1 MANIIE
7 IITREIVEGKGN
19 IAGIGKELDTVQD
32 KANDVNSGQ
41 KDLAATFKGS
51 WTEISSMLNVGA
63 QAIEL
68 VGEAYSKT
76 IGVFV
81 DYAEQVRNISQ
92 VTGESAEEV
101 SRLLQVTDDY
111 KIDAEKLTQ
120 VMKKMAREGFAFTTD
135 ALADLSDEY
144 IKIQDPVE
152 RTNFLFD
159 TFGREGEAFAEVM
172 LEGGDAI
179 RKHSAAISDNLI
191 LTQQAIDDAREYE
204 RAMDALKETTEA
216 LAISI
221 GGELI
226 PAVTFYATLLETI
239 ITDTKNVTSATDL
252 LGIFFDKLGDLG
264 WGNIPQ
270 TNEQLEI
277 MANKLDEEA
286 NAARNAASAT
296 EDFGKIASTTV
307 NGAQMLDTQ
316 NKKLADSIT
325 AMKDAE
331 VAYVDYKN
339 ANPQDT
345 AGIQAMRDKWV
356 GLAEN
361 VKDVQDANDLQ
372 TKAWLANILLQQL
385 SLGPE
390 GLSGAEMA
398 FYLQYME
405 DSGLMTEESRI
416 KTEAMYN
423 DMVTMAGGFANA
435 ATQAEN
441 ISKGLAKIPKEVKST
456 VTITETTIR
465 KVIDYS
471 GDSSNRRAM
480 GGGIN
485 AGSMLFDGAFADGGG
500 FGGNYLWNESAQ
512 SRPEVFVGGGGYVLT
527 KQDAMNALG
536 GGAGGGVNLVL
547 NYSPMVSLADQNEIE
562 TKLLPYIRKALRNV

>member
-7 IITREIVEGKGN
+7 IVTREIVEGKGN

-41 KDLAATFKGS
+41 RDLAATFKGS
-51 WTEISSMLNVGA
+51 WTEISSMLEIGA
-63 QAIEL
+63 GAIKL
-68 VGEAYSKT
+68 VGEAYSEVVGT
-76 IGVFV
+76 YI
-81 DYAEQVRNISQ
+81 DYADQVRNISQ

-111 KIDAEKLTQ
+111 KVDAEKLTQ

-144 IKIQDPVE
+144 LKIQDPVE

-172 LEGGDAI
+172 LQGGDAI
-179 RKHSAAISDNLI
+179 RDQSAAISDNLI
-191 LTQQAIDDAREYE
+191 LTEKSLQQAREYE
-204 RAMDALKETTEA
+204 IAVDNMNDAVEGLK
-216 LAISI
+216 IQI
-221 GGELI
+221 GQGLV
-226 PAVTFYATLLETI
+226 PP
-239 ITDTKNVTSATDL
+239 ITDLINVTTAAITDFEWLTKLLHGDFTGASEAAAAALINVGFGADEADTSVTDMTASIEDATTK
-252 LGIFFDKLGDLG
+252 I
-264 WGNIPQ
+264 
-270 TNEQLEI
+270 
-277 MANKLDEEA
+277 
-286 NAARNAASAT
+286 

-331 VAYVDYKN
+331 TAYVDYKN
-339 ANPQDT
+339 ANPLDT

-356 GLAEN
+356 GLAGN

-423 DMVTMAGGFANA
+423 DMVTMAGGFNNA
-435 ATQAEN
+435 AGQAQN
-441 ISKGLAKIPKEVKST
+441 IVDNLGKIPAHVTSD
-456 VTITETTIR
+456 VTITEKTI
-465 KVIDYS
+465 KIVTSQNQD
-471 GDSSNRRAM
+471 GSNRRAT

-500 FGGNYLWNESAQ
+500 FGGNYLWDESAQ

-536 GGAGGGVNLVL
+536 GGKAGGGAMIVL
-547 NYSPMVSLADQNEIE
+547 NYSPMLSMGDRVEME
-562 TKLLPYIRKALRNV
+562 TVIVPLLKEQLGL

>member
-7 IITREIVEGKGN
+7 IVTREIVEGKGN

-32 KANDVNSGQ
+32 KANNVNSGQ
-41 KDLAATFKGS
+41 KNLAATFEDS
-51 WTEISSMLNVGA
+51 WTEINSMLEVGA
-63 QAIEL
+63 KAVQL
-68 VGEAYSKT
+68 VGEAYAKT

-144 IKIQDPVE
+144 LKIQDPVE

-172 LEGGDAI
+172 LQGGAAI
-179 RKHSAAISDNLI
+179 RDQSAAIANGLI

-270 TNEQLEI
+270 TNEQLER
-277 MANKLDEEA
+277 MTDNLNEEA
-286 NAARNAASAT
+286 DAARNAATAT
-296 EDFGKIASTTV
+296 GDFGKIASTTV
-307 NGAQMLDTQ
+307 TGAQMLDTQ

-339 ANPQDT
+339 ANPLDT

-356 GLAEN
+356 GLAGN

-405 DSGLMTEESRI
+405 DSGLMTEESRV

-423 DMVTMAGGFANA
+423 DMVTMAGGFSEA
-435 ATQAEN
+435 AEQAGN
-441 ISKGLAKIPKEVKST
+441 ISKELSKIPKEVKST
-456 VTITETTIR
+456 VTITTYQIEANSDTATAI
-465 KVIDYS
+465 
-471 GDSSNRRAM
+471 AT
-480 GGGIN
+480 GGAIN
-485 AGSMLFDGAFADGGG
+485 PNSIIYDGAFAGGGG

-527 KQDAMNALG
+527 KQDAMKALG
-536 GGAGGGVNLVL
+536 GGKAGGGAMIVL
-547 NYSPMVSLADQNEIE
+547 NYSPMLSMGDRVEME
-562 TKLLPYIRKALRNV
+562 TVIVPLLKEQLGL